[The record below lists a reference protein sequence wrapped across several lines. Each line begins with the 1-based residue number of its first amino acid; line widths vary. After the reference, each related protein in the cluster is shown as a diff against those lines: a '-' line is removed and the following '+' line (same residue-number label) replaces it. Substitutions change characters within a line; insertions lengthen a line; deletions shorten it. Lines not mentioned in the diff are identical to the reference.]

1 MTALAPEKSAVD
13 RFADP
18 LDPLAEASRFLGL
31 SESTFRPWARG
42 YDVRVQ
48 GRHVTGN
55 PVFTALGAL
64 GRRAAS
70 VPFEVDLMVP
80 EHLAGSGSRRGVR
93 IPPTASTRRAAR
105 PDLRRHSSTSR
116 Q

>member
-18 LDPLAEASRFLGL
+18 LYSLAEASRFLGL
-31 SESTFRPWARG
+31 SESAFRPRARG
-42 YDVRVQ
+42 YNVRVE

-55 PVFTALGAL
+55 PVITALGAP

-70 VPFEVDLMVP
+70 VAFEVDLMVP
-80 EHLAGSGSRRGVR
+80 GHLAGSGSRRGVR
-93 IPPTASTRRAAR
+93 IPPHDKALGTPRGRT
-105 PDLRRHSSTSR
+105 
-116 Q
+116 